1 MVILYILLVLVAVI
15 LARTFMFTPKAAEK
29 QDFEEIE
36 QDTEASVRNLTALV
50 KCRTVSYEDPALEDD
65 AEFEKLIALL
75 PELYPNVWAS
85 CPLQRFPGRGLL
97 FRWKGKSEGEP
108 AVLMAHYDVVP
119 VEEENWRKPAFEAIV
134 EDGVM

>member
-36 QDTEASVRNLTALV
+36 QDTEASVRNLAALV

-75 PELYPNVWAS
+75 PELYPNVWAT
-85 CPLQRFPGRGLL
+85 CPLQRFPGPRSALPLEREKRGRARRPHGAL
-97 FRWKGKSEGEP
+97 RRGARGGGEL
-108 AVLMAHYDVVP
+108 AQARL
-119 VEEENWRKPAFEAIV
+119 
-134 EDGVM
+134 